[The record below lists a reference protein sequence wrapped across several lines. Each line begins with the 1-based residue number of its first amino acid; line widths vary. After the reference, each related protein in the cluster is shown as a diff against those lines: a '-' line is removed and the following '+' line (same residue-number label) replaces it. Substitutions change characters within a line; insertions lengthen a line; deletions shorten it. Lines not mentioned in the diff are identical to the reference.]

1 MVMDLQDCTSL
12 PVKGVES
19 MQELIRPPHVVCL
32 RLVDHDVFLSVDHG
46 YTDYDRTFVITG
58 DIRVN

>member
-1 MVMDLQDCTSL
+1 MDLQACTSL

-32 RLVDHDVFLSVDHG
+32 RLVDHCEFLSVDHG
-46 YTDYDRTFVITG
+46 YTDYDRTFVIAG
-58 DIRVN
+58 DIRVH